1 VPAVAWTPLEGSLSA
16 AVQLVANPMLWGV
29 AIGLVL
35 ERLLLHEPSPS
46 PA

>member
-1 VPAVAWTPLEGSLSA
+1 
-16 AVQLVANPMLWGV
+16 MLWGV